1 MKKQIVVIGLGQ
13 FGMGLVKTLAT
24 RDVEVIA
31 VDIDEKKIQQ
41 AAALVDKVYC
51 FDATEEDAVA
61 QLMPASRDVC
71 ICATGDQSKEAA
83 IICTALLKQMGAKRV
98 IARANDD
105 LHSRILR
112 LVGAD
117 EVINPEWEFGARY
130 ANRIISES
138 ILEQMSLG
146 SDLLVTELKVPPRFA
161 NRSLID
167 LNLRKN
173 YGVTVIA
180 IRGEHDGTV
189 KPATP
194 NEVLKESDILI
205 LVSHRNSIERL
216 IEES

>member
-31 VDIDEKKIQQ
+31 VDTDEKRIHQ

-98 IARANDD
+98 IARANDE
-105 LHSRILR
+105 LHSRILK

-117 EVINPEWEFGARY
+117 EVINPEWEFGARF

-146 SDLLVTELKVPPRFA
+146 ADLVVTELKVPARFA
-161 NRSLID
+161 NQSLVD
-167 LNLRKN
+167 LNLRKQF
-173 YGVTVIA
+173 GVTVIA
-180 IRGEHDGTV
+180 LRNENGGIVR
-189 KPATP
+189 PASP
-194 NEVLKESDILI
+194 NEILQESDILI
-205 LVSHRNSIERL
+205 LVSQRGSVEKMIEA
-216 IEES
+216 

>member
-13 FGMGLVKTLAT
+13 FGMGLVKTLSN

-31 VDIDEKKIQQ
+31 VDTDEKRIHQ

-51 FDATEEDAVA
+51 FDATEEEAIA

-105 LHSRILR
+105 LHSRILK

-117 EVINPEWEFGARY
+117 EVINPEWEFGARF

-146 SDLLVTELKVPPRFA
+146 SDLVVTELKVPPGFA
-161 NRSLID
+161 NRSLVD
-167 LNLRKN
+167 LNLRKQF
-173 YGVTVIA
+173 GVTVIA
-180 IRGEHDGTV
+180 IRSENGGLV
-189 KPATP
+189 KPAAP
-194 NEVLKESDILI
+194 NEILRESDILI
-205 LVSHRNSIERL
+205 LVSQRGSIERM
-216 IEES
+216 IED